1 VSIADLPV
9 WLEAVL
15 QGVDLPVAADWLKEQ
30 PSSTIVAFLEA
41 LRAHYPV
48 LLIWSDSEA
57 YWSRR
62 LGHWLFTKTGAQRVD
77 SWLEFDVLD
86 FDRIQDE
93 EDIELAYSALAHDG
107 NRWVLDNEDMPFL
120 NPLPPM
126 TDVAR
131 LLRVGTSEGKILSG
145 QQALDWYS
153 FKYSS
158 P

>member
-57 YWSRR
+57 YWSRM

-93 EDIELAYSALAHDG
+93 EDIDIAYYALAQEG
-107 NRWVLDNEDMPFL
+107 NRLVLNDADMDFVY
-120 NPLPPM
+120 PLPQM
-126 TDVAR
+126 VTAVR